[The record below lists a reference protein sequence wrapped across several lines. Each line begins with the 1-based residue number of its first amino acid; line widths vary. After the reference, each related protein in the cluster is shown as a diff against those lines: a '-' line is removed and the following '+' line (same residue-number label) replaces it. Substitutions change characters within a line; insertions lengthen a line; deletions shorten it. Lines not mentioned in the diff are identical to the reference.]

1 MQRTLL
7 ILRLKAYY
15 RLWGLCSN
23 CRKSGIE
30 RLFVFTDEVCEFLA
44 AVHKHKSEILEN
56 GASAAELAVDFMDSY
71 ECAVYVFIRNEFYKK
86 SVSEINTEIPD
97 AEFFAVLCILIIGSD
112 FGIIP

>member
-1 MQRTLL
+1 M

-15 RLWGLCSN
+15 RIGGLCRDYS
-23 CRKSGIE
+23 E
-30 RLFVFTDEVCEFLA
+30 RCIQRFFIFTDEVCEFLA

-56 GASAAELAVDFMDSY
+56 GASAAELAVYLVDSY

-86 SVSEINTEIPD
+86 SVSEINTEISY